1 VFSNF
6 TPAPA
11 ATKEARVEILKVSF
25 RHRLFHIDQLCY
37 SPINQHVYTI
47 QKSISKTRKFFNAD
61 AAHHE
66 DSRDLTWVITAIR
79 DIDQDLASLR

>member
-37 SPINQHVYTI
+37 SPINQHVYTT
-47 QKSISKTRKFFNAD
+47 QKASLKPESSSMLMLRIM
-61 AAHHE
+61 

>member
-25 RHRLFHIDQLCY
+25 PSPPVPHRSMCY

-47 QKSISKTRKFFNAD
+47 PK
-61 AAHHE
+61 
-66 DSRDLTWVITAIR
+66 
-79 DIDQDLASLR
+79 ASLKPESSSMLMLRIMKTVKKAEI